1 MVLCRSLGVVA
12 GTADFLC
19 EKFSPS
25 QLLLSSF
32 RQQRWS
38 QIKSMFKLPKRS
50 FLIIFY
56 LLQSAFSGAAQTVTV
71 LDKTTWQPLAGVTVA
86 AFREGKAIYT
96 DENGKANLALLGASA
111 DSVRFSFVGYQ
122 QRSVSQEWLKSHRYQ
137 VGLAQRSQSIEEV
150 VVTAGKFSQQRQLV
164 PQQVTVLKAKEI
176 SFMSQPTTADLL
188 QQSGEVLVQKSQL
201 GGGSPVV
208 RGFEANKVLL
218 VVDGVRMNNAIYR
231 GGHLQNVITLDNSML
246 ERVEIVQGPGSVI
259 YGSDALGG
267 VLHFR
272 TLQPQ
277 LADSSHPSKIS
288 ASAYTRYGTAASE
301 KTIHAQVN
309 YGRRKWGLLTGFT
322 RTAFGDLRQGQNRPE
337 KYGELGIRNY
347 YAARIGNRDTMLL
360 NEASAVQRPTGYT
373 QYDLLQKV
381 LFKSSDNLSHGL
393 NLQYS
398 TSTDIPRYD
407 RLTETGPDGK
417 LKHAQWYYGPQERLL
432 AAYTLTHTDT
442 TTFYDEARVVLAYQ
456 QLEESRHNRGFGSND
471 LAHRT
476 EDVSVYSLN
485 ADFNKQL
492 AQHRLSYGI
501 EGIYNNVQSVA
512 SEENILTG
520 RRRSIST
527 RYPDGGSAM
536 QSAAAFV
543 ANSWQARPNL
553 VLTQGLR
560 YSWVGLNARFRDKQ
574 FFPFLQEEVTQ
585 RNGAL
590 TGSVGAVLLPGHNWR
605 MAVLGA
611 SGFRAPNVDD
621 LGKVFDSSPGNVIV
635 PNPELEPEYTYTIE
649 LSVSKSFIDRVHLEA
664 TGYYTWYRD
673 ALVVRPFTLNGQET
687 VLYDGRPSQV
697 MAHTNAGSAY
707 LYGYN
712 ASLAADLSN
721 TLSLSSTLNY
731 TYGRVKETTGEVP
744 LDHIPP
750 LYGKTSLKLQLKKLR
765 TEFYVLYNGPKQ
777 LKDYSASGEDN
788 LQYATPSGMPGW
800 HTFNLRAA
808 YQLSPHLQLQA
819 ALENITDRYYRVFA
833 SGISAPGRNFVVT
846 LRGKI

>member
-1 MVLCRSLGVVA
+1 
-12 GTADFLC
+12 
-19 EKFSPS
+19 
-25 QLLLSSF
+25 
-32 RQQRWS
+32 
-38 QIKSMFKLPKRS
+38 MFKLSRLTY
-50 FLIIFY
+50 LIIFF
-56 LLQSAFSGAAQTVTV
+56 LLHVAFSGAAQTVTV

-86 AFREGKAIYT
+86 ALREGKGIYT
-96 DENGKANLALLGASA
+96 DENGKADLAVLGAST

-122 QRSVSQEWLKSHRYQ
+122 QRSVSLAWLKAQQYQ

-150 VVTAGKFSQQRQLV
+150 VVTAGKFTQQRQLV

-176 SFMSQPTTADLL
+176 GFMSQPTTADLL
-188 QQSGEVLVQKSQL
+188 QQTGEVLVQKSQL

-277 LADSSHPSKIS
+277 LADSSHRSNFR
-288 ASAYTRYGTAASE
+288 AGAYARYGTAASE
-301 KTIHAQVN
+301 KTVHAQFN

-322 RTAFGDLRQGQNRPE
+322 RTDLGDLRQGENRPA

-360 NEASAVQRPTGYT
+360 NEDSAVQRPTGYT

-381 LFKSSDNLSHGL
+381 LFKASDNLSHGL

-398 TSTDIPRYD
+398 TSSDIPRYD
-407 RLTETGPDGK
+407 RLTETGSNGK

-442 TTFYDEARVVLAYQ
+442 TTLYDAARVVLAYQ
-456 QLEESRHNRGFGSND
+456 QLEESRHNRGFGSNS

-476 EDVSVYSLN
+476 EDVDVYSLS
-485 ADFNKQL
+485 ADFSKQL
-492 AQHRLSYGI
+492 AQHRLSYGL
-501 EGIYNNVQSVA
+501 EAIYNNVQSA
-512 SEENILTG
+512 AFAENMVTG
-520 RRRSIST
+520 VRRAIST
-527 RYPDGGSAM
+527 RYPDGGSSM

-543 ANSWQARPNL
+543 TNSWQARPSL

-574 FFPFLQEEVTQ
+574 FFPFLQDAVRQ

-605 MAVLGA
+605 LAVLGA
-611 SGFRAPNVDD
+611 SGFRAPSVDD

-635 PNPELEPEYTYTIE
+635 PNPELAPEYTYTLE
-649 LSVSKSFIDRVHLEA
+649 LSVSKSFLDRVHLEA

-673 ALVVRPFTLNGQET
+673 ALVVRPFALNGQET
-687 VLYDGRPSQV
+687 VLYDGQPSQV
-697 MAHTNAGSAY
+697 MAHVNAGSAF

-721 TLSLSSTLNY
+721 ALALTSTLNY
-731 TYGRVKETTGEVP
+731 TYGRVKEATGDVP

-750 LYGKTSLKLQLKKLR
+750 LYGKTSLTLQLKKLR
-765 TEFYVLYNGPKQ
+765 AELYALYNGPKH
-777 LKDYSASGEDN
+777 LSDYSASGEDN

-800 HTFNLRAA
+800 HTFNLRTA

-833 SGISAPGRNFVVT
+833 SGISAPGRNFVLT
-846 LRGKI
+846 LRAKI